1 MFSSNDIAEIANI
14 IYSEVLSPK
23 LFQKRKP
30 KNIQIIV
37 KNENLIFYKLRKF
50 VVKEGDI
57 IFTHTGNLDNL
68 FFLLRNINKDFN
80 LTLITHQSDQIINEK
95 MYSRKPLCI
104 KTWFALNVDFDDPNL
119 IPLPL
124 GVANEYSYKKNI
136 VMSSNNNK
144 LKISTYQKDKLTVY
158 LNFNVTTNYLER
170 QWIKDFFDN
179 KKWVEIED
187 NLIEIEEY
195 RKKVIDSTFVMCPP
209 GNGTETHR
217 MWEALFLGSIPIV
230 KNHITYKNIQDLP
243 VFFVDD
249 FKEVSEDSLNKFLK
263 SLTQKP
269 DLNLDKLSI
278 LYWHQEIQN
287 KSIQTNRQLVIS
299 ESRIITKYFQIRSN
313 IITKAKSNSKKVKF
327 YLRKVKTIKNK
338 VLKNR
343 KN

>member
-95 MYSRKPLCI
+95 MYSIKPLCI

-187 NLIEIEEY
+187 NPIEIEEY

-263 SLTQKP
+263 SLTKKP

-313 IITKAKSNSKKVKF
+313 ITTKAKSNSKKVKF

>member
-95 MYSRKPLCI
+95 MYSKKPLCI

-187 NLIEIEEY
+187 NPIEIEEY

-263 SLTQKP
+263 SLTKKP

-287 KSIQTNRQLVIS
+287 KSIQTNRQLVIR
-299 ESRIITKYFQIRSN
+299 ESRIISKYFQIRSS
-313 IITKAKSNSKKVKF
+313 ITTKAKSYSKKVKF

-338 VLKNR
+338 VLKHR

>member
-95 MYSRKPLCI
+95 MYSKKPLCI

-136 VMSSNNNK
+136 VMSNNNNK

-187 NLIEIEEY
+187 NPIEIEEY

-263 SLTQKP
+263 SLTKKP

-313 IITKAKSNSKKVKF
+313 ITTKAKSNSKKVKF
-327 YLRKVKTIKNK
+327 YLRKVKSVKNK

>member
-95 MYSRKPLCI
+95 MYSKKPLCI

-187 NLIEIEEY
+187 NPIEIEEY

-263 SLTQKP
+263 SLTKKP
-269 DLNLDKLSI
+269 YLNLDKLSI

-313 IITKAKSNSKKVKF
+313 ITTKAKSNSKKVKF

>member
-1 MFSSNDIAEIANI
+1 
-14 IYSEVLSPK
+14 
-23 LFQKRKP
+23 
-30 KNIQIIV
+30 
-37 KNENLIFYKLRKF
+37 
-50 VVKEGDI
+50 
-57 IFTHTGNLDNL
+57 
-68 FFLLRNINKDFN
+68 
-80 LTLITHQSDQIINEK
+80 
-95 MYSRKPLCI
+95 MYSKKPLCI

-187 NLIEIEEY
+187 NPIEIEEY

-263 SLTQKP
+263 SLTKKP

-313 IITKAKSNSKKVKF
+313 ITTKAKSNSKKVKF

>member
-1 MFSSNDIAEIANI
+1 MFSSNDIAKIANI

-23 LFQKRKP
+23 LFQKRNP
-30 KNIQIIV
+30 KNIQVID
-37 KNENLIFYKLRKF
+37 KNENFIFYKLRKF

-57 IFTHTGNLDNL
+57 IFTHTGKLDNL
-68 FFLLRNINKDFN
+68 FYLLKNIDKDFN

-95 MYSRKPLCI
+95 MYSKKPLCI

-136 VMSSNNNK
+136 VMSSNNSMP
-144 LKISTYQKDKLTVY
+144 KISTYQKDKLTVY
-158 LNFNVTTNYLER
+158 LNFNVTTNYSER

-187 NLIEIEEY
+187 NIIEIEEY
-195 RKKVIDSTFVMCPP
+195 RKKVIDSTFVICPP

-230 KNHITYKNIQDLP
+230 KNHITYKNFQDLP

-249 FKEVSEDSLNKFLK
+249 FKEVTEDSLNKFLK
-263 SLTQKP
+263 SLSKRP

-287 KSIQTNRQLVIS
+287 KSIQTNRQLVIR
-299 ESRIITKYFQIRSN
+299 ESGIISKYFQIRSS
-313 IITKAKSNSKKVKF
+313 ITTKAKSYSKKVKF
-327 YLRKVKTIKNK
+327 YLKKVKSLKNK
-338 VLKNR
+338 ALKNWR
-343 KN
+343 N

>member
-37 KNENLIFYKLRKF
+37 KNENHIFYKLRKF

-95 MYSRKPLCI
+95 MYSKKPLCI

-187 NLIEIEEY
+187 NPIEIEEY

-263 SLTQKP
+263 SLTKKP

-313 IITKAKSNSKKVKF
+313 ITTKAKSNSKKVKF

>member
-95 MYSRKPLCI
+95 MYSKKPLCI

-136 VMSSNNNK
+136 VMSNNNNK

-187 NLIEIEEY
+187 NPIEIEEY

-263 SLTQKP
+263 SLTKKP

-313 IITKAKSNSKKVKF
+313 ITTKAKSNSKKVKF

-338 VLKNR
+338 VLKHR

>member
-95 MYSRKPLCI
+95 MYSKKPLCI

-179 KKWVEIED
+179 KKWVQIED
-187 NLIEIEEY
+187 NPIEIEEY

-263 SLTQKP
+263 SLTKKP

-313 IITKAKSNSKKVKF
+313 ITTKAKSNSKKVKF
-327 YLRKVKTIKNK
+327 YLRKVKSVKNK

>member
-95 MYSRKPLCI
+95 MYSKKPLCI

-187 NLIEIEEY
+187 NPIEIEEY

-263 SLTQKP
+263 SLTKKP

-313 IITKAKSNSKKVKF
+313 ITTKAKSNSKKVKF

>member
-299 ESRIITKYFQIRSN
+299 ESRIIAKYFQIRSN

>member
-1 MFSSNDIAEIANI
+1 MFSSNDIAKIANI

-95 MYSRKPLCI
+95 MYSKKPLCI

-187 NLIEIEEY
+187 NPIEIEEY

-263 SLTQKP
+263 SLTKKP

-313 IITKAKSNSKKVKF
+313 ITTKAKSNSKKVKF
-327 YLRKVKTIKNK
+327 YLRKVKSVKNK

>member
-1 MFSSNDIAEIANI
+1 
-14 IYSEVLSPK
+14 
-23 LFQKRKP
+23 
-30 KNIQIIV
+30 
-37 KNENLIFYKLRKF
+37 
-50 VVKEGDI
+50 
-57 IFTHTGNLDNL
+57 
-68 FFLLRNINKDFN
+68 
-80 LTLITHQSDQIINEK
+80 
-95 MYSRKPLCI
+95 
-104 KTWFALNVDFDDPNL
+104 
-119 IPLPL
+119 
-124 GVANEYSYKKNI
+124 VANEYSYKKNI

-263 SLTQKP
+263 SLTKKP

-287 KSIQTNRQLVIS
+287 KSIQTNRQLVVS

>member
-37 KNENLIFYKLRKF
+37 KNENHIFYKLRKF

-230 KNHITYKNIQDLP
+230 KNHITYKNIHDLP

>member
-95 MYSRKPLCI
+95 MYSKKPLCI

-136 VMSSNNNK
+136 VMSNNNNK

-179 KKWVEIED
+179 KKWVQIED
-187 NLIEIEEY
+187 NPIEIEEY

-263 SLTQKP
+263 SLTKKP

-313 IITKAKSNSKKVKF
+313 ITTKAKSNSKKVKF

>member
-95 MYSRKPLCI
+95 MYSKKPLCI

-136 VMSSNNNK
+136 VMSNNNNK

-187 NLIEIEEY
+187 NPIEIEEY

-263 SLTQKP
+263 SLTKKP

-313 IITKAKSNSKKVKF
+313 ITTKAKSNSKKVKF

>member
-37 KNENLIFYKLRKF
+37 KNENHIFYKLRKF

-80 LTLITHQSDQIINEK
+80 LTLITHQSDKIINEK

>member
-95 MYSRKPLCI
+95 MYSKKPLCI

-187 NLIEIEEY
+187 NPIEIEEY

-263 SLTQKP
+263 SLTKKP

-313 IITKAKSNSKKVKF
+313 ITTKAKSNSKKVKF
-327 YLRKVKTIKNK
+327 YLRKVKSVKNK

>member
-95 MYSRKPLCI
+95 MYSKKPLCI

-136 VMSSNNNK
+136 VMSNNNNK

-179 KKWVEIED
+179 KKWVQIED
-187 NLIEIEEY
+187 NPIEIEEY

-263 SLTQKP
+263 SLTKKP

-313 IITKAKSNSKKVKF
+313 ITTKAKSNSKKVKF
-327 YLRKVKTIKNK
+327 YLRKVKSVKNK